1 MINFQMIDTP
11 HAEQHAKMSVEQHR
25 LMDQRKTV
33 SKVTLLYLFMTS
45 PHAYVQYIN
54 QKLTKSHMRNLQ
66 NPIFAAQ

>member
-25 LMDQRKTV
+25 LMDQRKTD

-45 PHAYVQYIN
+45 PHAY
-54 QKLTKSHMRNLQ
+54 
-66 NPIFAAQ
+66 